1 MEEATNKAVYGNS
14 MHMKRDFHGKGASDG
29 AYYGGKLLLPDI

>member
-1 MEEATNKAVYGNS
+1 
-14 MHMKRDFHGKGASDG
+14 MKRDFHGKGASDG